1 MYIQSVFP
9 LNYFPKKRID
19 LLEYQ
24 AKELFR
30 QVGIPTLP
38 SQTIYNP
45 RQLKQ
50 LRIPYPVVLKSQVKV
65 GGRGKAG
72 GIRFVANTID
82 AIAAARNIFN
92 LSILGEYPEVVLAE
106 ARYNAEQ
113 EFFLAIVLDYQ
124 LQCPIL
130 LGSAQGGMNVES
142 LLNNLQQV
150 VVDTEFSPFYARRLT
165 VKMGL
170 SGDLIQSVSAII
182 AKMYRLFQSKDLDL
196 IEINPLGVNPQGGL
210 MALDGKITA
219 NDLALARHL
228 DIVALTTS
236 DHHLSV
242 KTEVPLDLPPTING
256 EKWLTWQDKKGKIAI
271 ICNSW
276 DLAALTWDLV
286 CQSKGK
292 PACCVLVDERRSSSD
307 VSSVSL
313 PQQLASALAK
323 IKQIPGIKVVL
334 VNILA
339 DNQLNATIAQT
350 IIDFC
355 QPMPNPLDKSTG
367 EERNLV
373 ANGAKSRSHRPRT
386 TQVNSQQQSAP
397 SVKIV
402 MRLSEQT
409 SNDLSEGTA
418 ENSLYWVDNLEEA
431 VAKAISCGK
440 SR

>member
-1 MYIQSVFP
+1 M
-9 LNYFPKKRID
+9 D

-38 SQTIYNP
+38 FQTIYDP
-45 RQLKQ
+45 RELKRLQ
-50 LRIPYPVVLKSQVKV
+50 IPYPVVLKSQVRV

-106 ARYNAEQ
+106 ARYNAER
-113 EFFLAIVLDYQ
+113 EFFLAIVLDYK

-142 LLNNLQQV
+142 LLDNLHQV

-170 SGDLIQSVSAII
+170 SGDLIQSVSEVIE
-182 AKMYRLFQSKDLDL
+182 KMYRLFQAKDLDL
-196 IEINPLGVNPQGGL
+196 IEINPLGVSAQGKL
-210 MALDGKITA
+210 MALDGKVTA
-219 NDLALARHL
+219 NNLALARHL
-228 DIVALTTS
+228 DIIALTTS
-236 DHHLSV
+236 DHKLSPQ
-242 KTEVPLDLPPTING
+242 KIVPEEQIDLLSTVNV
-256 EKWLTWQDKKGKIAI
+256 EQWLNWRDQKGKIAI
-271 ICNSW
+271 ICNSQN
-276 DLAALTWDLV
+276 LAVITWDLI
-286 CQSKGK
+286 CQGKGK
-292 PACCVLVDERRSSSD
+292 PACCVLIDDSKYPEEFST
-307 VSSVSL
+307 VSL
-313 PQQLASALAK
+313 PKQLVKVLK
-323 IKQIPGIKVVL
+323 EIENMPGIKVLL

-339 DNQLNATIAQT
+339 GKEINDIISQT
-350 IIDFC
+350 IIDYY
-355 QPMPNPLDKSTG
+355 QLSDKQIDKTTG

-373 ANGAKSRSHRPRT
+373 ANGAKSRSRH
-386 TQVNSQQQSAP
+386 QAHNQSNSAPKQIP

-402 MRLSEQT
+402 MRLLDRAIDYSAE
-409 SNDLSEGTA
+409 NIP
-418 ENSLYWVDNLEEA
+418 ENSLYWIDNLEEA

>member
-1 MYIQSVFP
+1 M
-9 LNYFPKKRID
+9 D

-38 SQTIYNP
+38 FQTIYTP
-45 RQLKQ
+45 RELKR
-50 LRIPYPVVLKSQVKV
+50 LKVPYPVVLKSQVRV

-106 ARYNAEQ
+106 ARYNAQQ

-124 LQCPIL
+124 LKCPVL
-130 LGSAQGGMNVES
+130 FGSSQGGMNVET
-142 LLNNLQQV
+142 LLDNLQQV

-170 SGDLIQSVSAII
+170 SGDLIQSVSTVIE
-182 AKMYRLFQSKDLDL
+182 KMYRLFQAKDLDL
-196 IEINPLGVNPQGGL
+196 IEINPLGVSPQGEL

-228 DIVALTTS
+228 DIITLTNK
-236 DHHLSV
+236 DGNLSSQQKAGAEQV
-242 KTEVPLDLPPTING
+242 DLLSKVDS
-256 EKWLTWQDKKGKIAI
+256 EQWLNWQDSKGKIAI

-276 DLAALTWDLV
+276 DLAIITWDLV
-286 CQSKGK
+286 CQRKGK
-292 PACCVLVDERRSSSD
+292 PACCVVIDDSRYSLNFSSASW
-307 VSSVSL
+307 
-313 PQQLASALAK
+313 QQELSRVLTEVEK
-323 IKQIPGIKVVL
+323 ISGIKVAL

-339 DNQLNATIAQT
+339 DKKVNSIIAQT
-350 IIDFC
+350 LIESY
-355 QPMPNPLDKSTG
+355 QSLEQQKEKATG
-367 EERNLV
+367 EDRSLV
-373 ANGAKSRSHRPRT
+373 ANGAKSRSHRQPHN
-386 TQVNSQQQSAP
+386 QANSQPKKIP

-402 MRLSEQT
+402 VRLLDREIDCLTEDKPQ
-409 SNDLSEGTA
+409 
-418 ENSLYWVDNLEEA
+418 NSVYWTDNLEEA
-431 VAKAISCGK
+431 VEKAVSLGK
-440 SR
+440 YR

>member
-1 MYIQSVFP
+1 M
-9 LNYFPKKRID
+9 D

-38 SQTIYNP
+38 FQTIYTP
-45 RQLKQ
+45 RELKR
-50 LRIPYPVVLKSQVKV
+50 LTIPYPVVLKSQVRV

-106 ARYNAEQ
+106 ARYNAQQ

-124 LQCPIL
+124 LRCPVL
-130 LGSAQGGMNVES
+130 FGSSQGGMNVEA
-142 LLNNLQQV
+142 LLDNLQQV

-170 SGDLIQSVSAII
+170 SGDLIQSVSTVIE
-182 AKMYRLFQSKDLDL
+182 KMYRLFQAKDLDL
-196 IEINPLGVNPQGGL
+196 IEINPLGVSPKGEL

-228 DIVALTTS
+228 DIITLTNQDRS
-236 DHHLSV
+236 LSSQEKAGTEQGDLLS
-242 KTEVPLDLPPTING
+242 KTDSEQ
-256 EKWLTWQDKKGKIAI
+256 WLHWQDSKGKIAI

-276 DLAALTWDLV
+276 DLAVITWDLV
-286 CQSKGK
+286 CQRKGK
-292 PACCVLVDERRSSSD
+292 PACCVVIDNSQD
-307 VSSVSL
+307 SL
-313 PQQLASALAK
+313 DFPVASWQQELSK
-323 IKQIPGIKVVL
+323 ILTEVEKISGIKVAL

-339 DNQLNATIAQT
+339 EKEVNSIIAQT
-350 IIDFC
+350 LVESY
-355 QPMPNPLDKSTG
+355 QPLEPNTEKTTG
-367 EERNLV
+367 EDRSLV
-373 ANGAKSRSHRPRT
+373 ANGAKSRSRRQPDN
-386 TQVNSQQQSAP
+386 QANSQPKKIP

-402 MRLSEQT
+402 MRLLDREIDCLTEDTPQ
-409 SNDLSEGTA
+409 
-418 ENSLYWVDNLEEA
+418 NSLYWTDNLEEA
-431 VAKAISCGK
+431 VEKAVSLGK